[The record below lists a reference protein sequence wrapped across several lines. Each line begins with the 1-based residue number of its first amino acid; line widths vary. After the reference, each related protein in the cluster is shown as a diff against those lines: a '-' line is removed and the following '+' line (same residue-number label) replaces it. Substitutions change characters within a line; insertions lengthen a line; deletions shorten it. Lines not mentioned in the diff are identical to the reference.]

1 LEGRGAGGDVSR
13 CLQAGAAREFRR
25 ESWRRPIASN
35 PTEMP
40 PTSDDPL
47 NERAQQLLKL
57 LVEHYIRDGQPVGS
71 RTLSRD
77 LGLNLSAATIR
88 NVMADLEELGF
99 VSSPHTSAGRVPT
112 DKGYRFFVDTLLR
125 FEPLESE
132 KIAAIQMRLGELSN
146 DPKALVAAASQMLS
160 SVTRLAGV
168 VTLPR
173 QSHAALSQIEFVPL
187 SDNRV
192 LAILVVNDREVQ
204 NRILQLDRYYGAD
217 ELRRASNYLTHEFR
231 GKELSTVRE
240 HLLGQLKETR
250 ENLNQVMLDAIR
262 LAQQVVNAPTAGGRM
277 EYVIAGETNLM
288 GFAELSNVEKL
299 RRLFEAFTQQRD
311 ILHLLDQSLRAEGVQ
326 IFIGQESGYTILDDC
341 SIVTAPYTLDQEV
354 VGVLGVIGPTR
365 MAYERVIPIVDVTA
379 KLLGSAL
386 NSRA

>member
-1 LEGRGAGGDVSR
+1 MSL
-13 CLQAGAAREFRR
+13 
-25 ESWRRPIASN
+25 
-35 PTEMP
+35 

-88 NVMADLEELGF
+88 NVMADLEEMGF
-99 VSSPHTSAGRVPT
+99 VASPHTSAGRIPT
-112 DKGYRFFVDTLLR
+112 DKGYRFFVDTLLK
-125 FEPLESE
+125 FQPLEHE
-132 KIAAIQMRLGELSN
+132 KIAAIQLRLGEHSD
-146 DPKALVAAASQMLS
+146 DPKALVAAASQLLS
-160 SVTRLAGV
+160 SVTKLAGV

-173 QSHAALSQIEFVPL
+173 PSHAALTQIEFVPL

-204 NRILQLDRYYGAD
+204 NRILQLDRHYAAD
-217 ELRRASNYLTHEFR
+217 ELRRASNYLTQEFR
-231 GKELSTVRE
+231 GKELSAVRE
-240 HLLGQLKETR
+240 HLLAQLKETR
-250 ENLNQVMLDAIR
+250 ETLNQVMLDAIR
-262 LAQQVVNAPTAGGRM
+262 LAQQVVNPPPAGGRM

-311 ILHLLDQSLRAEGVQ
+311 LLHLLDQSLRAEGVQ

-365 MAYERVIPIVDVTA
+365 MAYERVIPIVDITA

-386 NSRA
+386 NLRA

>member
-1 LEGRGAGGDVSR
+1 MSSE
-13 CLQAGAAREFRR
+13 
-25 ESWRRPIASN
+25 N
-35 PTEMP
+35 
-40 PTSDDPL
+40 SDEVL

-77 LGLNLSAATIR
+77 VGLRLSAATIR
-88 NVMADLEELGF
+88 NVMADLEDHGF
-99 VSSPHTSAGRVPT
+99 VSSPHTSAGRIPT
-112 DKGYRFFVDTLLR
+112 DKGYRFFVDTLLK
-125 FEPLESE
+125 FQPLSDDKVAE
-132 KIAAIQMRLGELSN
+132 IQTRLGEHAD
-146 DPKALVAAASQMLS
+146 DPKALVATASKIIS
-160 SVTRLAGV
+160 TVTRMAGL

-173 QSHAALSQIEFVPL
+173 QSHAALSQIEFMPL

-192 LAILVVNDREVQ
+192 LAILVVNGREVQ
-204 NRILQLDRYYGAD
+204 NRILQLERHYSAE
-217 ELRRASNYLTHEFR
+217 ELRRASNYLNQEFG
-231 GKELSTVRE
+231 GKEISAVRE
-240 HLLGQLKETR
+240 HLLSELKQTR
-250 ENLNQVMLDAIR
+250 ENLNQVMMDAIR
-262 LAQQVVNAPTAGGRM
+262 LAQQVMNTPAQGVRM
-277 EYVIAGETNLM
+277 EYVMAGETNLM
-288 GFAELSNVEKL
+288 EFAELSNVDKL

-341 SIVTAPYTLDQEV
+341 SIVAAPYTLDREV

-365 MAYERVIPIVDVTA
+365 MAYERVIPIVDITA